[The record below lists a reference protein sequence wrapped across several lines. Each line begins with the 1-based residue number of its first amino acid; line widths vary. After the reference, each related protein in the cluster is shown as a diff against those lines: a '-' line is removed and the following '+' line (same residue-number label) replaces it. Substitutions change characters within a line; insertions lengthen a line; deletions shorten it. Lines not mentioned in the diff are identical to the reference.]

1 RHPLLRRMFGAVYP
15 LKARSPAKRL
25 VVDGLVTPEEA
36 GFYLHEARGSSGE
49 PLFAADEA
57 LLGPK
62 APELSAALPDWPQ
75 TPLNRAIQDRVRREI
90 RQHFGERRRLHLVG
104 GHLRRARGVPLG
116 SEEDANGPSVCHVD
130 KANISYYD
138 YSAIVYFS
146 TQGVDFG
153 GGALA
158 FNDPGGDQL
167 VQPRLGRCAIF
178 AAGPHHLHQAKVV
191 TWGSRSIM
199 ALWFS
204 LNCRLAGEAVRM
216 NWPKKKK
223 RARGRATG

>member
-130 KANISYYD
+130 KANISAWGLLSKFLAD
-138 YSAIVYFS
+138 TSFDQTRVCAQGTSWS
-146 TQGVDFG
+146 TRTLMCSQDG
-153 GGALA
+153 GFML
-158 FNDPGGDQL
+158 L
-167 VQPRLGRCAIF
+167 RLQRHCVLLHAGR
-178 AAGPHHLHQAKVV
+178 
-191 TWGSRSIM
+191 
-199 ALWFS
+199 
-204 LNCRLAGEAVRM
+204 
-216 NWPKKKK
+216 
-223 RARGRATG
+223 